1 MNHQGTKNPDA
12 LEQAASRL
20 ESIAR
25 DLLRVS
31 QATQDYR
38 GKVAPIAQG
47 LTQVVGGSAT
57 GKDKRIASLLSGFA
71 QGIGRSASASYH
83 ASEVANRLAEQA
95 RAEATEIRRQEE
107 ADRRARQQSDRR

>member
-1 MNHQGTKNPDA
+1 MSHPGTRDPDA
-12 LEQAASRL
+12 LEQAANRL

-31 QATQDYR
+31 QATQDYQ

-57 GKDKRIASLLSGFA
+57 GNDKRIASLLNGFA
-71 QGIGRSASASYH
+71 QGVGRSASASHH
-83 ASEVANRLAEQA
+83 ASEVASRLAEQA
-95 RAEATEIRRQEE
+95 RAEAKEIRRQQE
-107 ADRRARQQSDRR
+107 AERRARQQSDRR